1 MRTQTKE
8 TGIERTGGIS
18 ALIAAAT
25 VVVGLGM
32 FAFFLSDYTTGD
44 PTPGESV
51 AFLADNHSAMY
62 IWNLVTLIVFS
73 IVLVVVALALHH
85 RLKTGARPLAQ
96 TATAFGLI
104 WSGLLVAAGMVLNI
118 GFGTVVDLYGSNP
131 AQAESVWL
139 AVDTVGNG
147 LSGGMEIFGPIWVLL
162 VSWAALQTGALPRG
176 LAYLGIVMAVAGLAT
191 IIPALEAVGAVFGLG
206 LIVWLSWVGLVML
219 RSGSTIPVNRGTK

>member
-1 MRTQTKE
+1 MQTQTKE
-8 TGIERTGGIS
+8 RSIERTGGIA

-51 AFLADNHSAMY
+51 AFLADNHTAMY
-62 IWNLVTLIVFS
+62 VWNLVTLIVFS
-73 IVLVVVALALHH
+73 IVLVVVALALYQ
-85 RLKTGARPLAQ
+85 RLKIARPLAQ
-96 TATAFGLI
+96 TAAAFGLI

-118 GFGTVVDLYGSNP
+118 GFGTVVDLYGTNP

-206 LIVWLSWVGLVML
+206 LIVWLSWVGLIL
-219 RSGSTIPVNRGTK
+219 YRGASREI

>member
-1 MRTQTKE
+1 MQTE
-8 TGIERTGGIS
+8 TEEKSIERTGGIA

-51 AFLADNHSAMY
+51 AFLADNHAAMY
-62 IWNLVTLIVFS
+62 IWNLITLIVFS

-85 RLKTGARPLAQ
+85 RLKIARSLAQ
-96 TATAFGLI
+96 MATAFGLI
-104 WSGLLVAAGMVLNI
+104 WAGLLVAAGMVLNI
-118 GFGTVVDLYGSNP
+118 GFGTVVDLHGTNP

-139 AVDTVGNG
+139 AVDSVGNG

-162 VSWAALQTGALPRG
+162 VSWAGLRTGVLPKALN
-176 LAYLGIVMAVAGLAT
+176 YLGVVMAVAGLAT
-191 IIPALEAVGAVFGLG
+191 IIPALEAVGAIFGLG

-219 RSGSTIPVNRGTK
+219 RSSSTISVNRGTK

>member
-1 MRTQTKE
+1 MQTE
-8 TGIERTGGIS
+8 TEGKSIERTGGIA

-51 AFLADNHSAMY
+51 AFLADNHAAMY
-62 IWNLVTLIVFS
+62 IWNLITLIVFS

-85 RLKTGARPLAQ
+85 RLKTARSLAQ

-104 WSGLLVAAGMVLNI
+104 WAGLLVAAGMVLNI
-118 GFGTVVDLYGSNP
+118 GFGTVVDLHGTNP

-139 AVDTVGNG
+139 AVDSVGNG

-162 VSWAALQTGALPRG
+162 VSWAGLRTGVLPKALN
-176 LAYLGIVMAVAGLAT
+176 YLGVVMAVAGLAT
-191 IIPALEAVGAVFGLG
+191 IIPALEAVGAIFGLG
-206 LIVWLSWVGLVML
+206 LIVWLSWVGIVML
-219 RSGSTIPVNRGTK
+219 RSSSTISVNRGTK